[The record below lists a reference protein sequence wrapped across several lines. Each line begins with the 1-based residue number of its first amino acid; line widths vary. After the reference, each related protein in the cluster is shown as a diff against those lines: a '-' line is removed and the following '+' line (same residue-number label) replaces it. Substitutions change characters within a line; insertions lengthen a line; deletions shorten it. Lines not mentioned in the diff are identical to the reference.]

1 MTFLPSQ
8 DNLISGVGKT
18 DADIMIVGDCPSIQA
33 VKEHRP
39 IAAPTEGVLEACLHQ
54 AGLTKSEIFIT
65 NLIKDDTRIE
75 KYWNERSKKVIANID
90 VYKELLTKEIESIH
104 PKVIVTMGEL
114 PAYIL
119 TGNGSTTKTRGYP
132 FIFEVPELDAVVTD
146 YKSDIRKYK
155 DIIVIPTLH
164 PQKMIWGNYIWRYY
178 LSRDL
183 SKARE
188 LALDPE
194 LLYQPEIKT
203 FIPKTFAEAV
213 SMLAKINKYDKVSVD
228 IEIDNFEVSC
238 IGFSVRPDCAFS
250 IPTDMRWTLEEEV
263 TLWNCIAAILGNESI
278 TKIGQ
283 NFIFDIHFLAY
294 KMNII
299 TRGPIIDTMMA
310 HSILYPDFLKSLNF
324 LGSVYTKQ
332 PYWKDMVK
340 FKDIKAES

>member
-1 MTFLPSQ
+1 MTFLPPQ
-8 DNLISGVGKT
+8 DNLISGVGKA

-39 IAAPTEGVLEACLHQ
+39 IAAPAEGVLEACLHQ

-65 NLIKDDTRIE
+65 NLIKDDTRVE

-90 VYKELLTKEIESIH
+90 DFEMILDVEIGSTE
-104 PKVIVTMGEL
+104 PKVVVAMGEL
-114 PAYIL
+114 PAYVL

-132 FIFEVPELDAVVTD
+132 FLHKPTNNAPEV
-146 YKSDIRKYK
+146 
-155 DIIVIPTLH
+155 IVIPVLH

-178 LSRDL
+178 LSHDL

-213 SMLAKINKYDKVSVD
+213 SMLAEISKYDKVSVD

-263 TLWNCIAAILGNESI
+263 TLWNCIAAILGNSDI

>member
-8 DNLISGVGKT
+8 DNLISGIGKEN
-18 DADIMIVGDCPSIQA
+18 ADIMIVGDCPSIQA
-33 VKEHRP
+33 IKEHRP
-39 IAAPTEGVLEACLHQ
+39 IAAPAEGVLEACLHQ
-54 AGLTKSEIFIT
+54 AGLTKSEVFIT
-65 NLIKDDTRIE
+65 NLIKDDTRVE
-75 KYWNERSKKVIANID
+75 RYWNERSKKVIANIAT
-90 VYKELLTKEIESIH
+90 YKALLVEELERVH
-104 PKVIVTMGEL
+104 PKVIVAMGEL
-114 PAYIL
+114 PAYVL

-132 FIFEVPELDAVVTD
+132 FTINEETRWNVFSPDEFC
-146 YKSDIRKYK
+146 
-155 DIIVIPTLH
+155 IVIPVLH

-178 LSRDL
+178 LSHDL

-213 SMLAKINKYDKVSVD
+213 SMLAEISKYDKVSVD

-263 TLWNCIAAILGNESI
+263 RIWNGIANIMGDESI

>member
-1 MTFLPSQ
+1 
-8 DNLISGVGKT
+8 
-18 DADIMIVGDCPSIQA
+18 MIVGDCPSIQA

-39 IAAPTEGVLEACLHQ
+39 IAAPAEGVLEACLHQ

-65 NLIKDDTRIE
+65 NLIKDDTRVE

-90 VYKELLTKEIESIH
+90 SYREILIAELQSVH
-104 PKVIVTMGEL
+104 PRVVVAMGEL
-114 PAYIL
+114 SAYIL
-119 TGNGSTTKTRGYP
+119 TGNGATTKTRGYP
-132 FIFEVPELDAVVTD
+132 FEH
-146 YKSDIRKYK
+146 RGW
-155 DIIVIPTLH
+155 IIIPVLH
-164 PQKMIWGNYIWRYY
+164 PQKMVWGNYIWRYY
-178 LSRDL
+178 LSHDL

-194 LLYQPEIKT
+194 LLY
-203 FIPKTFAEAV
+203 IPKIETRIPETFNEAIE
-213 SMLAKINKYDKVSVD
+213 LLKNFNIHDKLSID

-238 IGFSVRPDCAFS
+238 IGFATNAGYAAS
-250 IPTDMRWTLEEEV
+250 IPTDMRWTVEEEV
-263 TLWNCIAAILGNESI
+263 AIWIGIATIMGNKKI
-278 TKIGQ
+278 TKVGQ

-310 HSILYPDFLKSLNF
+310 HSIMYPDFLKSLNF